1 MCHLSSRNA
10 TPSSSAATPSS
21 RNATL
26 TSKPATMPSVH
37 ASGGFATP
45 SSKNAEPTS
54 KQAVPM
60 ATWSRSARL
69 RRVDHMSITPA
80 SQRYARDK
88 IITARGHPVT
98 DPHTATAR

>member
-1 MCHLSSRNA
+1 MFN
-10 TPSSSAATPSS
+10 
-21 RNATL
+21 
-26 TSKPATMPSVH
+26 VH
-37 ASGGFATP
+37 AAGGFAIP

-60 ATWSRSARL
+60 ATWSRCARL

-88 IITARGHPVT
+88 IITASGHPVAE
-98 DPHTATAR
+98 PHTVTAR